1 MELLQIQFS
10 LLLNTTDQLTPKA
23 GSLKMAVPAGM
34 DTAHLTDHPLLT
46 VLQQQKMA
54 ALANTALE
62 KAKLLPDINIG
73 YSNTSIRGMGADNI
87 VYGSGNRF
95 GAAMLGVGIPI
106 FAGAQKARINSSRA
120 LERVSEN
127 NYQLQLQTLET
138 QYKTAVTQYLAG
150 LQSVAYFEK
159 TALPNA
165 DLIVRTA
172 NKQFLNGEINY
183 LEWVMLSNQSIVI
196 ENNYLDA
203 LKMLNESLIHITYLL
218 SK

>member
-1 MELLQIQFS
+1 
-10 LLLNTTDQLTPKA
+10 
-23 GSLKMAVPAGM
+23 
-34 DTAHLTDHPLLT
+34 
-46 VLQQQKMA
+46 MA
-54 ALANTALE
+54 ATANTALE

-73 YSNTSIRGMGADNI
+73 YSNASIRGVGADNI
-87 VYGSGNRF
+87 VYGSSHRF
-95 GAAMLGVGIPI
+95 SAAMLGIGIPI

-127 NYQLQLQTLET
+127 NYQLQLQVLET
-138 QYKTAVTQYLAG
+138 QYKTAVTQYMAG
-150 LQSVAYFEK
+150 LQSVAYFEN

-165 DLIVRTA
+165 ELIVKTA